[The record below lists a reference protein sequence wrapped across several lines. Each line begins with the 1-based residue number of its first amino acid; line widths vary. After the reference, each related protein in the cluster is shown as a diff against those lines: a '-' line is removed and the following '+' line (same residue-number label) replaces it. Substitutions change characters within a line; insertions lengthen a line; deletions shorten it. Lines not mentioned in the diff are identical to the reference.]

1 MMDQYSIW
9 TVLKKY
15 YKRNKGKKIAKLPTY
30 QQLMEEE
37 TKKWEA
43 IHNQPKE
50 DEPFKG
56 DLKEM
61 AIVTVPS
68 PYLMLRD
75 VDRYQILTIDKQ
87 GNVFF
92 KRALPRES
100 WSIKQK
106 YIDSKFTIS
115 EKDAAKIL
123 NCVGEYFKKPH
134 DCLIIPDCGYWEIIL
149 ENTDCEKY
157 ESINI
162 TSVAYTLKELGD
174 NANEQLIKEVKL
186 SEELHEMNFLI
197 KSIIK
202 NKSIIA
208 FGE

>member
-1 MMDQYSIW
+1 MDDYSIW
-9 TVLKKY
+9 KVLEKY
-15 YKRNKGKKIAKLPTY
+15 NKRTKDRKSIILPTY
-30 QQLMEEE
+30 QQLIDEQARKREE
-37 TKKWEA
+37 TQKRPKKGEL
-43 IHNQPKE
+43 
-50 DEPFKG
+50 FKG
-56 DLKEM
+56 SLKEM
-61 AIVTVPS
+61 GIVTVPS
-68 PYLMLRD
+68 PYLMLPD

-134 DCLIIPDCGYWEIIL
+134 ECLIIPDCGYWEIIL

-157 ESINI
+157 ESTNI

-186 SEELHEMNFLI
+186 SEELHEMNLLI

>member
-1 MMDQYSIW
+1 MDDCSIW
-9 TVLKKY
+9 TVLEKYNKKA
-15 YKRNKGKKIAKLPTY
+15 KGKESTELPTY

-37 TKKWEA
+37 SKKRVDFQKKQ
-43 IHNQPKE
+43 NK
-50 DEPFKG
+50 DELFNG

-61 AIVTVPS
+61 AILTIPS
-68 PYLMLRD
+68 PYLMLPNI
-75 VDRYQILTIDKQ
+75 DRYQILTIDKQ

-92 KRALPRES
+92 KRALPRKS
-100 WSIKQK
+100 WSVKQK

-134 DCLIIPDCGYWEIIL
+134 ECLITPDCGYWEIIL
-149 ENTDCEKY
+149 ENTECEKY
-157 ESINI
+157 ESTNI

-186 SEELHEMNFLI
+186 SEELHEMNLLI

-208 FGE
+208 FGD

>member
-1 MMDQYSIW
+1 MDDCSIW
-9 TVLKKY
+9 TVLEKYNKKA
-15 YKRNKGKKIAKLPTY
+15 KGKESTELPTY

-37 TKKWEA
+37 SKKRVDFQKKQ
-43 IHNQPKE
+43 NK
-50 DEPFKG
+50 DELFNG

-61 AIVTVPS
+61 AILTIPS
-68 PYLMLRD
+68 PYLMLPNI
-75 VDRYQILTIDKQ
+75 DRYQILTIDKQ

-92 KRALPRES
+92 KRALPRKS
-100 WSIKQK
+100 WSVKQK

-134 DCLIIPDCGYWEIIL
+134 ECLIIPDCGYWEIIL
-149 ENTDCEKY
+149 ENTECEKY
-157 ESINI
+157 ESTNI

>member
-1 MMDQYSIW
+1 MDDCSIW
-9 TVLKKY
+9 TVLEKYNKKA
-15 YKRNKGKKIAKLPTY
+15 KGKESTELPTY

-37 TKKWEA
+37 SKKRVDFQKKQ
-43 IHNQPKE
+43 NK
-50 DEPFKG
+50 DELFNG

-61 AIVTVPS
+61 AILTIPS
-68 PYLMLRD
+68 PYLMLPNI
-75 VDRYQILTIDKQ
+75 DRYQILTIDKQ

-92 KRALPRES
+92 KRALPRKS
-100 WSIKQK
+100 WSVKQK

-134 DCLIIPDCGYWEIIL
+134 ECLITPDCGYWEIIL
-149 ENTDCEKY
+149 ENTECEKY
-157 ESINI
+157 ESTNI

-186 SEELHEMNFLI
+186 SEELHEMNLLI

>member
-1 MMDQYSIW
+1 
-9 TVLKKY
+9 
-15 YKRNKGKKIAKLPTY
+15 
-30 QQLMEEE
+30 MEEE
-37 TKKWEA
+37 SKKRVDFQKKQ
-43 IHNQPKE
+43 NK
-50 DEPFKG
+50 DELFNG

-61 AIVTVPS
+61 AILTIPS
-68 PYLMLRD
+68 PYLMLPNI
-75 VDRYQILTIDKQ
+75 DRYQILTIDKQ

-92 KRALPRES
+92 KRALPRKS
-100 WSIKQK
+100 WSVKQK

-134 DCLIIPDCGYWEIIL
+134 ECLITPDCGYWEIIL
-149 ENTDCEKY
+149 ENTECEKY
-157 ESINI
+157 ESTNI

-186 SEELHEMNFLI
+186 SEELHEMNLLI

-208 FGE
+208 FGD

>member
-1 MMDQYSIW
+1 MDDCSIW
-9 TVLKKY
+9 TVLEKYNKKA
-15 YKRNKGKKIAKLPTY
+15 KGKESTELPTY

-37 TKKWEA
+37 SKKRVDFQKKQ
-43 IHNQPKE
+43 NK
-50 DEPFKG
+50 DELFNG

-61 AIVTVPS
+61 AILTIPS
-68 PYLMLRD
+68 PYLMLPNI
-75 VDRYQILTIDKQ
+75 DRYQILTIDKQ

-92 KRALPRES
+92 KRALPRKS
-100 WSIKQK
+100 WSVKQK

-134 DCLIIPDCGYWEIIL
+134 ECLIIPDCGYWEIIL
-149 ENTDCEKY
+149 ENTECEKY
-157 ESINI
+157 ESTNI

-174 NANEQLIKEVKL
+174 NENEQLIKEVKL
-186 SEELHEMNFLI
+186 SEELHEMNLLI

-208 FGE
+208 FGD